1 MTSSGPSVEL
11 LLTTRSS
18 HSVSGGTLSLAKP
31 SSVFRRDSHRF
42 HVQMAAVSFSARRL
56 SFGSFASLDPVNR
69 SCIHISVQR
78 TARRR
83 TGIAFSGQIVTDT
96 PGGGCGDTLLTPAEQ
111 VSFLTRVRWPA
122 RRGSTGPGAAA
133 LSRWLG
139 RCVHRTWLISTGVRT
154 ASRPP
159 RADRR
164 AAAASGARRGIRIL
178 TLPWTNTHPTGQ
190 VPAARA
196 AIDRLVG

>member
-111 VSFLTRVRWPA
+111 VSFLTRVRWPSTPRLHRSG
-122 RRGSTGPGAAA
+122 RRCIVEVAGPMRPSDVADQYGGS
-133 LSRWLG
+133 
-139 RCVHRTWLISTGVRT
+139 HGV
-154 ASRPP
+154 P
-159 RADRR
+159 
-164 AAAASGARRGIRIL
+164 AAASGPKGGGGKRCSPRN
-178 TLPWTNTHPTGQ
+178 PNTHPTLDEHASDGSG
-190 VPAARA
+190 AGR
-196 AIDRLVG
+196 